1 MPTTRLN
8 GRALDVRPDR
18 VDLRD
23 YSYRPPL
30 VSLPDAWP
38 PAKWV
43 RDVLPAYCKGEM
55 VLNQG
60 SDGACTGFGLAA
72 VVNYLKWERWQV
84 AYARGERTDR
94 PQLVSAR
101 MLFQNA
107 RLYDEWQGEDY
118 QGSSCRGAMK
128 GFHKHGVCS
137 AEQWPNGT
145 AKEPG
150 APREGWEESA
160 AQTPLGAYYRIETDW
175 IVALQAA
182 VHEAHAI
189 YASASVHDGWEVGK
203 QSSLEA
209 AIIRPAAKIERGGHA
224 FAIVGYRADGFIV
237 QNSWGPGWGCLGF
250 AILPYEEWLANAYDA
265 WVLALGAPV
274 RHAAERI
281 AATTVPQVARA
292 GEPQSGGWAATVNTN
307 QPPRWN
313 ENAVARHALVVG
325 QSGRPVRHLVEAA
338 DEADTVR
345 KVVADGLE
353 KAKSR
358 GFEHVAIYAHGGL
371 NARDEA
377 FARVRNMGPWLEANG
392 IYPIFLIWQTGFF
405 ETAQN
410 VIEAAGRRLLGL
422 ERAPAGGGVLQVLRE
437 RLDSS
442 FEWSAR
448 QFGVKAIWEDMK
460 SRAELA
466 SRKQGTLALAAHCIA
481 EGRAN
486 LKVHLIGHSAGAILH
501 GHFVGA
507 LARLRAPVE
516 SCHLWA
522 PACTVEFATQTF
534 GAAIDGGMLPAE
546 QLFIEVLSDVNERGH
561 YTVPGLYSKSLLY
574 LISRGLEAE
583 HKTPILGLEM
593 TLPLRRE
600 AAALQDVF
608 SAEAI
613 GCVRRWNEVARG
625 LVYGATIAAPV
636 VPTRLVDGQAD
647 TIEADHGSFDN
658 SLDSFNRAIAAILG
672 ANPPL
677 PAMDLRGY

>member
-23 YSYRPPL
+23 YTYRPPL
-30 VSLPDAWP
+30 VSLPDEWP
-38 PAKWV
+38 PPNWV
-43 RDVLPAYCKGEM
+43 RDFLPAYCKSDM

-60 SDGACTGFGLAA
+60 SDGACTGYGLAA
-72 VVNYLKWERWQV
+72 VINYLKWERWKI
-84 AYARGERTDR
+84 ASAKGERTVR
-94 PQLVSAR
+94 PEQVSAR

-118 QGSSCRGAMK
+118 EGSSCRGAMK
-128 GFHKHGVCS
+128 GFHKHGACAVTH
-137 AEQWPNGT
+137 WPNGT

-150 APREGWEESA
+150 TPREGWEESA
-160 AQTPLGAYYRIETDW
+160 AATPIGAYYRIETDW

-182 VHEAHAI
+182 VREVHAV
-189 YASASVHDGWEVGK
+189 YASASVHDGWEMGK
-203 QSSLEA
+203 QTSLEA
-209 AIIRPAAKIERGGHA
+209 AIVRPAAKIERGGHA
-224 FAIVGYRADGFIV
+224 FAIVGYRPDGFIV
-237 QNSWGPGWGCLGF
+237 QNSWGPNWGYQGF
-250 AILPYEEWLANAYDA
+250 AILPYAEWLANAYDA
-265 WVLALGAPV
+265 WVLALGAPL
-274 RHAAERI
+274 RHAAEQI

-292 GEPQSGGWAATVNTN
+292 GRNGAEPWAATVRTN

-338 DEADTVR
+338 DEVDTVR

-392 IYPIFLIWQTGFF
+392 IHPIFLVWQTGFF

-422 ERAPAGGGVLQVLRE
+422 GKPQVGGGLLQVLRE
-437 RLDSS
+437 RLDNS

-448 QFGVKAIWEDMK
+448 ELGVKAIWEDMK
-460 SRAELA
+460 SRAELS
-466 SRKQGTLALAAHCIA
+466 SRKQGAVALAAQCIA
-481 EGRAN
+481 EARAN
-486 LKVHLIGHSAGAILH
+486 LKLHLIGHSAGAILH
-501 GHFVGA
+501 GHLLG
-507 LARLRAPVE
+507 LLSRLRVPIE

-522 PACTVEFATQTF
+522 PACTVEFATETY
-534 GAAIDGGMLPAE
+534 GAAIAGGALRPERM
-546 QLFIEVLSDVNERGH
+546 FIEVLSDANERG
-561 YTVPGLYSKSLLY
+561 YFTVPGLYSKSLLY
-574 LISRGLEAE
+574 LVSRGLEPE

-593 TLPLRRE
+593 TLPTRRE

-613 GCVRRWNEVARG
+613 ARVRRWNEVAKG
-625 LVYGATIAAPV
+625 VVYAAPIAAPV
-636 VPTRLVDGQAD
+636 VPTRLLDGQAES
-647 TIEADHGSFDN
+647 IEADHGSFDN
-658 SLDSFNRAIAAILG
+658 SLDSFNRAIAGMLG
-672 ANPPL
+672 VAPPL
-677 PAMDLRGY
+677 PATDLTGY